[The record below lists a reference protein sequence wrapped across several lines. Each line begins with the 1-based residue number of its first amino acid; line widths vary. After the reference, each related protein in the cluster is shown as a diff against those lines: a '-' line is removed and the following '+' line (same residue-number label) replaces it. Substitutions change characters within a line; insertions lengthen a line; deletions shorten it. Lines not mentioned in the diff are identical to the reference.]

1 MRERAANPAEN
12 KALQRLKTP
21 SKESH
26 NRAGTP
32 LEEKLVALVKALA
45 RQAAEDDF
53 RAEREQNGIVK
64 Q

>member
-1 MRERAANPAEN
+1 VSREPPEN

-21 SKESH
+21 PERSH
-26 NRAGTP
+26 NRTTTK

-45 RQAAEDDF
+45 RQAAERDY
-53 RAEREQNGIVK
+53 RAERERENGRV

>member
-1 MRERAANPAEN
+1 MRERAANPAET

-21 SKESH
+21 PKESH
-26 NRAGTP
+26 NRTGTP

-45 RQAAEDDF
+45 RQAAEADF
-53 RAEREQNGIVK
+53 RAEREQNGTVK